1 MLEMGHGVAGF
12 ASGNFYGEP
21 SPQVDMYNPSRTR
34 HLGKVF
40 FEQWWLT
47 PPGIKREAW
56 RLALALGS
64 KALGIPA
71 DV

>member
-21 SPQVDMYNPSRTR
+21 SPQIEMRAPGKVW

-47 PPGIKREAW
+47 PFGVQRETF
-56 RLALALGS
+56 RRFLLYTC
-64 KALGIPA
+64 I
-71 DV
+71 